1 LSQPNDRGTQA
12 AGEESYDAIVARLER
27 VVGELESGQLT
38 LEQSIEKFAEGV
50 RLARDASRKLD
61 DAERRVEQ
69 LVRSADGGDETVPLE
84 PAPQPGATG
93 APRREDGS
101 GKPSAGKGS

>member
-1 LSQPNDRGTQA
+1 MSQPDERGAQTA
-12 AGEESYDAIVARLER
+12 AEESYDAIVARLER

-69 LVRSADGGDETVPLE
+69 LVRSVDGGDDAVPFE
-84 PAPQPGATG
+84 P
-93 APRREDGS
+93 E
-101 GKPSAGKGS
+101 AGKGS

>member
-1 LSQPNDRGTQA
+1 LSQPSERGA
-12 AGEESYDAIVARLER
+12 IPGDDSYDAIVARLER
-27 VVGELESGQLT
+27 VVGELESGQLS

-69 LVRSADGGDETVPLE
+69 LVRSADGGDEAVPFQPS
-84 PAPQPGATG
+84 PAQAGAG
-93 APRREDGS
+93 RGSHGED
-101 GKPSAGKGS
+101 KP